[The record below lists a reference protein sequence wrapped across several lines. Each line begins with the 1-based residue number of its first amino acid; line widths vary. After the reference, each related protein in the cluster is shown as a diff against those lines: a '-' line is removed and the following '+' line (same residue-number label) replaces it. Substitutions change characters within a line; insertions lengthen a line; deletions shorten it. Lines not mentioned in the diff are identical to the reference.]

1 MNKTHW
7 NTVIIDNTLPPKEI
21 FKMID
26 DSYDLIVKTFS
37 KKKMEEYLAD

>member
-7 NTVIIDNTLPPKEI
+7 NTVIIDNTIPSKEI

-26 DSYDLIVKTFS
+26 DSYDLIVRAFP
-37 KKKMEEYLAD
+37 KKKLEEYNKY